1 MIKIQKV
8 QTIFGENYKHIKTNI
23 MNYNFKRINNFLCI
37 NHKSVIFTF
46 LSLLFLHFDMNAQNN
61 LSKNDLASNSS
72 IKVLEK
78 NLKSYVDPSI
88 VVTGNGPISG
98 FVVTITGNYFSGD
111 ILSYAGA
118 LPPGISLTPF
128 NASTKSLVFNGSTS
142 VANWQNIM
150 RSVALEKAS
159 VTSLSENRD
168 VTFSGGKVYFKSIKR
183 NVVSISFNK

>member
-1 MIKIQKV
+1 
-8 QTIFGENYKHIKTNI
+8 
-23 MNYNFKRINNFLCI
+23 MNYNFKIINNFLCI

-78 NLKSYVDPSI
+78 NLKSFVDPSI

-98 FVVTITGNYFSGD
+98 FVVTITGNYFTGD
-111 ILSYAGA
+111 ILSYADA

-183 NVVSISFNK
+183 NVVSISLNK

>member
-23 MNYNFKRINNFLCI
+23 MNYNFKIINNFLCI

-111 ILSYAGA
+111 ILSYTGA
-118 LPPGISLTPF
+118 RPPGISLTPF
-128 NASTKSLVFNGSTS
+128 NEIGKKCLGVYGLLSI
-142 VANWQNIM
+142 AN
-150 RSVALEKAS
+150 SA
-159 VTSLSENRD
+159 
-168 VTFSGGKVYFKSIKR
+168 G
-183 NVVSISFNK
+183 

>member
-1 MIKIQKV
+1 MIKVQKV
-8 QTIFGENYKHIKTNI
+8 QTIFGENYKLIKTNI
-23 MNYNFKRINNFLCI
+23 MNYYFKRINNFLCI
-37 NHKSVIFTF
+37 NQKSVIFAF

-78 NLKSYVDPSI
+78 NLKSFVDPSI

-98 FVVTITGNYFSGD
+98 FVVTITGNYFTGD

-128 NASTKSLVFNGSTS
+128 NTSTKSLVFNGSTS

-159 VTSLSENRD
+159 ATSLSENRD